1 MTKNFFIKYAL
12 LQNQDYNKCIK
23 KLHNKKRNKSC
34 TKFYET
40 IWYYCILYYQKITK
54 KNFSEVEYSK
64 DYDFKKIYV
73 KIEIFKNLKNTISTA
88 TNLINKNYSNHKI

>member
-1 MTKNFFIKYAL
+1 MHKILWINLIL
-12 LQNQDYNKCIK
+12 LHPIILSED
-23 KLHNKKRNKSC
+23 NKKE
-34 TKFYET
+34 F
-40 IWYYCILYYQKITK
+40 
-54 KNFSEVEYSK
+54 FVEYFK